1 MNKNFKNMSIGAI
14 ASVIAG
20 AYYLYGSKDGVAKRK
35 QLAAWSVKMKGEVL
49 QGIEKL
55 KDISEPAYK
64 EIVKKV
70 SDKYKQVDKGELKK
84 VVGELNSTWN
94 KMKKEV
100 ATEIAKKQM
109 QIEKEGK
116 NSKKSSAKKT
126 NTKVKTKVT
135 TKKSKPKTKRKVTE
149 VSNNEVDQAPSA
161 KALEVKVEPGKEVE
175 TKVENN
181 N

>member
-20 AYYLYGSKDGVAKRK
+20 AYYMYGSKDGVAKRK

-55 KDISEPAYK
+55 KEVSEPKYK

-70 SDKYKQVDKGELKK
+70 AEKYKTVDKGELKK
-84 VVGELNSTWN
+84 VVDELQSTWN

-100 ATEIAKKQM
+100 NAEIAKKDA
-109 QIEKEGK
+109 QIAKESKAKAKTAPKKAAPKKAVKVVAKKPVAKKKTASKPAVKSVEVVQAKEKE
-116 NSKKSSAKKT
+116 
-126 NTKVKTKVT
+126 VT
-135 TKKSKPKTKRKVTE
+135 VP
-149 VSNNEVDQAPSA
+149 
-161 KALEVKVEPGKEVE
+161 
-175 TKVENN
+175 VENTDIRL
-181 N
+181 